1 MKAFKPIVTERIRLR
16 PFLAGDLAAFAA
28 YRNEPSIARY
38 QSWTSFTLDDARA
51 LHAEMTGKAFGLHD
65 EWYQLALAERGSDRI
80 LGDLALH
87 VIDGARVE
95 IGFTLAPEAQG
106 KGFAREGVKA
116 LLDFVFGTFGR
127 SIATAVTDARNTPS
141 IRLLEAV
148 GFEQLP
154 NARHL
159 VFKGE
164 PIVELDFECRASR
177 WPDRHA

>member
-1 MKAFKPIVTERIRLR
+1 MEAFKPIVTGRIRLR
-16 PFLAGDLAAFAA
+16 PFLAGDLAAFAS

-51 LHAEMTGKAFGLHD
+51 LHAEMSGKAFGLHG
-65 EWYQLALAERGSDRI
+65 EWYQLALAERGNDRI

-87 VIDGARVE
+87 VIDETRVE
-95 IGFTLAPEAQG
+95 IGFTLAPGAQG
-106 KGFAREGVKA
+106 KGFAREGVEA
-116 LLDFVFGTFGR
+116 LLGFVFGDFGR

-148 GFEQLP
+148 GFQRLP
-154 NARHL
+154 STRHM

-164 PIVELDFECRASR
+164 PIVELDFECRALR
-177 WPDRHA
+177 WCLRDV